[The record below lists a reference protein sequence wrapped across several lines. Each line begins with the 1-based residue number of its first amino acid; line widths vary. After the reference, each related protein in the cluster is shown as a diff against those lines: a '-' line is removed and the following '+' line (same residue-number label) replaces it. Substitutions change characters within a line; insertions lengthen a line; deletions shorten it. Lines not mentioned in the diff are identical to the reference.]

1 MKHNFTVFQ
10 KIMTVLFIALEIA
23 VAVCDIY
30 KLVSAGQDS
39 GGKYYYAVNLALC
52 VLLLAVFLVLI
63 FDPKICVSEDDT
75 DKPEQLYP
83 LISASRTYMCF
94 IAVDIAAIFAFVMF
108 FSKYFKHPALIIVIG
123 GVLIF
128 IAGAVKYIIDS
139 RKIGFADPDEEGKEN
154 AAPEAAEAVTDKAEE
169 ATEETVETEEAAE
182 EPTEEAEQTE
192 EAAEET
198 AGEAEEIAEASEE
211 AAEEAVE
218 TVEAAEKVTEETEQ
232 TEEVS
237 EETAE
242 EMDTKQEEEPVSET

>member
-154 AAPEAAEAVTDKAEE
+154 AAPEAAEAEAAKAEE
-169 ATEETVETEEAAE
+169 TEEIAEATEEAAE
-182 EPTEEAEQTE
+182 EAEE
-192 EAAEET
+192 AEET
-198 AGEAEEIAEASEE
+198 AEE
-211 AAEEAVE
+211 A
-218 TVEAAEKVTEETEQ
+218 TEETEQ
-232 TEEVS
+232 TEEVT
-237 EETAE
+237 EETAEETVETAEAAEEAAEETAEIEEASE

>member
-182 EPTEEAEQTE
+182 EPTEEAEET
-192 EAAEET
+192 EET
-198 AGEAEEIAEASEE
+198 AEE
-211 AAEEAVE
+211 A
-218 TVEAAEKVTEETEQ
+218 TEETEQ
-232 TEEVS
+232 TEEVT
-237 EETAE
+237 EETAEETVETAEAAEEAAEETAEIEEASE

>member
-169 ATEETVETEEAAE
+169 AAEEAEETEETAEKTVETAEATEEPTEETEEIEEVSEETAEETVETEEAAE
-182 EPTEEAEQTE
+182 EVTEEAEETE
-192 EAAEET
+192 EA
-198 AGEAEEIAEASEE
+198 
-211 AAEEAVE
+211 
-218 TVEAAEKVTEETEQ
+218 
-232 TEEVS
+232 S

-242 EMDTKQEEEPVSET
+242 ETDTKQEEEPVSET

>member
-182 EPTEEAEQTE
+182 EPTEEAEET
-192 EAAEET
+192 EET
-198 AGEAEEIAEASEE
+198 AEE
-211 AAEEAVE
+211 A
-218 TVEAAEKVTEETEQ
+218 TEETEQ
-232 TEEVS
+232 TEEVTEETAEETEQTEETS
-237 EETAE
+237 EETAEETAVETEEAAE

>member
-139 RKIGFADPDEEGKEN
+139 RKIGFADPDEEEKEN
-154 AAPEAAEAVTDKAEE
+154 AAPKAAEAEADKAEE
-169 ATEETVETEEAAE
+169 TAEETEQTAEATEETAEETEEIEEVSEETAEETVETEEAAE
-182 EPTEEAEQTE
+182 EVTEEAEETE
-192 EAAEET
+192 EA
-198 AGEAEEIAEASEE
+198 
-211 AAEEAVE
+211 
-218 TVEAAEKVTEETEQ
+218 
-232 TEEVS
+232 S

>member
-1 MKHNFTVFQ
+1 MCYNINWVCMQIYTVRKKKRQKHWGESMKHNFTVFQ

-139 RKIGFADPDEEGKEN
+139 RKIGFADPDEEEKEN
-154 AAPEAAEAVTDKAEE
+154 AAAEA
-169 ATEETVETEEAAE
+169 EAAE
-182 EPTEEAEQTE
+182 ETAEETEQTEETSEEVTEEAEQTE
-192 EAAEET
+192 EV
-198 AGEAEEIAEASEE
+198 SEE
-211 AAEEAVE
+211 A
-218 TVEAAEKVTEETEQ
+218 
-232 TEEVS
+232 
-237 EETAE
+237 AE